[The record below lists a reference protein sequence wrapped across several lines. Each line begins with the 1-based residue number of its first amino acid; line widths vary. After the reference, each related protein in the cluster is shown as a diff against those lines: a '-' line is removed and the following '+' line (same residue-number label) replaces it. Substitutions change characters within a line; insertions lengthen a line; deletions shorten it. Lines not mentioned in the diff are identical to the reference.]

1 MKKCE
6 EDATHSESIDVRI
19 WLVKPP
25 LSGYPQK
32 VELDFE
38 ACYQAL
44 SARDRRFDGKFF
56 TAVTSTGIYCRTVC
70 PARPPLKKNIRFY
83 ACAAAAEA
91 GGFRPCKR
99 CRPDTAPGSPAWA
112 GTSTTVQRALR
123 LISDGA
129 LADGD
134 IEILAARLGI
144 GGRHLRRLFHDEL
157 GAAPLAI
164 AHVERL
170 HFARKLIEETNLP
183 LAGIAF
189 HAGFQSIRR
198 FNDALKAALG
208 KSPSELR
215 KSRKTV
221 FEGDWLT
228 LRLCYAEPFDWD
240 GILAFLIPRAIA
252 GVETIAPD
260 CYRRNFPAAEGTG
273 QLEVR
278 HLPLKR
284 CIELRLT
291 RVDPAA
297 LQSLVK
303 KVRRLFDLD
312 AEPLRIA
319 AHLGA
324 DKLLAPLV
332 AARAGLRVPG
342 AFDAFE
348 LMVRAVLGQQVTVAG
363 ASTLAGRLAAKW
375 GRDGLFPEPGITA
388 EANLGSIG
396 LPAKRAETL
405 RGVARQFAINPNF
418 LAEATDLESAIQK
431 MVVLNGIGPWTAQYV
446 AMRALAEPDAFP
458 ASDLGLMK
466 ASAIMDPKK
475 LEQRAEAWRPWRAY
489 AAMHLW
495 MGERQQ

>member
-1 MKKCE
+1 MK
-6 EDATHSESIDVRI
+6 
-19 WLVKPP
+19 
-25 LSGYPQK
+25 
-32 VELDFE
+32 LDFD

-99 CRPDTAPGSPAWA
+99 CRPDTAPGSPAWM
-112 GTSTTVQRALR
+112 GTSNTVHRALR

-134 IEILAARLGI
+134 VEALAARLGV
-144 GGRHLRRLFHDEL
+144 GGRHLRRLFQDEL
-157 GAAPLAI
+157 GAPPLAI

-183 LAGIAF
+183 LADIAF

-198 FNDALKAALG
+198 FNDALKVALG
-208 KSPSELR
+208 KPPSELR
-215 KSRKTV
+215 KSRKIV
-221 FEGDWLT
+221 FDDDWLT
-228 LRLCYAEPFDWD
+228 LHLPYAEPYDWD
-240 GILAFLIPRAIA
+240 GILAFLTPRAIA

-260 CYRRNFPAAEGTG
+260 CYRRNFATVDGTG

-278 HLPLKR
+278 NLPRKR
-284 CIELRLT
+284 RLELRLT
-291 RVDPAA
+291 RVAPAA

-303 KVRRLFDLD
+303 KVRRLFDVD
-312 AEPLRIA
+312 TEPLRIA
-319 AHLGA
+319 AHLST
-324 DKLLAPLV
+324 DKLLGPLV
-332 AARAGLRVPG
+332 AARPGLRVPG

-363 ASTLAGRLAAKW
+363 ATTLAGRLVAKW
-375 GRDGLFPEPGITA
+375 GRNGLFPTPTA
-388 EANLGSIG
+388 MAGADLAFIG

-405 RGVARQFAINPNF
+405 RGVARQFAANPNF
-418 LAEATDLESAIQK
+418 LAEAADLEDAVEK
-431 MVVLNGIGPWTAQYV
+431 MVALNGIGPWTAHYV

-466 ASAIMDPKK
+466 AAGIMDHKK

-495 MGERQQ
+495 MGGKH